1 MKEEDFIGLAGNA
14 EFVNRLEGCVKQ
26 WLKDIARVTQM
37 KYDLT
42 SGSVLQEIMF
52 HISLE
57 RSLTHIKEQI
67 EKPEVKM
74 TFDLLKG
81 ADKNKLILMFT
92 HDLELDSVL
101 KTVQGYNRV
110 LREVPI
116 NNLLSANDL
125 AQINVALTKIFEQ
138 VRNMRNQEQIYP
150 KPRQL

>member
-1 MKEEDFIGLAGNA
+1 MYAPHL
-14 EFVNRLEGCVKQ
+14 LEC
-26 WLKDIARVTQM
+26 LR
-37 KYDLT
+37 
-42 SGSVLQEIMF
+42 SGVGDVSF
-52 HISLE
+52 
-57 RSLTHIKEQI
+57 
-67 EKPEVKM
+67 
-74 TFDLLKG
+74 
-81 ADKNKLILMFT
+81 DKNKLILMFT

-138 VRNMRNQEQIYP
+138 VRNMKNQEQIYP

>member
-1 MKEEDFIGLAGNA
+1 
-14 EFVNRLEGCVKQ
+14 
-26 WLKDIARVTQM
+26 M

-101 KTVQGYNRV
+101 KTV
-110 LREVPI
+110 
-116 NNLLSANDL
+116 
-125 AQINVALTKIFEQ
+125 
-138 VRNMRNQEQIYP
+138 
-150 KPRQL
+150 